1 MFSGVTRSCDDDG
14 GGVCGGGDG
23 VRSGPATLAGFTIAK
38 RNAGGA
44 PGSTAPGAGSVGS
57 SLPVHHA
64 VIYVIG
70 GAAVALLAI
79 GFVFRRSV
87 GSTSS

>member
-1 MFSGVTRSCDDDG
+1 MADDYTTG
-14 GGVCGGGDG
+14 ETNTFVSTPG
-23 VRSGPATLAGFTIAK
+23 
-38 RNAGGA
+38 NAGGA

>member
-1 MFSGVTRSCDDDG
+1 MADDYTTG
-14 GGVCGGGDG
+14 EANTFVSTPG
-23 VRSGPATLAGFTIAK
+23 
-38 RNAGGA
+38 NAGGA